1 MPPSLKETNQA
12 PPYNTPT
19 ASASG
24 AARHQPANMTRP
36 ARHVPWAFF
45 FCALTGA
52 PYFDKSTFFFPH
64 TKTYPVQHLRPRYPA
79 CRSRAVNRARTP
91 GSTGASAN
99 CRVPN
104 ACRQRRQ
111 RAGANAERERG
122 PRSGRLPCPAYH
134 PPATP
139 YAGRVTLGQAAR
151 MFCGFAWNKHALA
164 AVRRECLTVCPDGQ
178 ALHSRPLRS
187 APAGEG
193 RGTGDERRRK
203 P

>member
-1 MPPSLKETNQA
+1 MPPSLKETNPA

-45 FCALTGA
+45 FCALAGA

-91 GSTGASAN
+91 GGTGASAN
-99 CRVPN
+99 CRAPN

-122 PRSGRLPCPAYH
+122 PRFGRLPCPAYH
-134 PPATP
+134 PP
-139 YAGRVTLGQAAR
+139 GSS
-151 MFCGFAWNKHALA
+151 
-164 AVRRECLTVCPDGQ
+164 VRRERDTWTGRALVLRLCLEQ
-178 ALHSRPLRS
+178 ARSCSRP
-187 APAGEG
+187 AGVLNG
-193 RGTGDERRRK
+193 L